1 MSPDEITWNDEAR
14 AKILDDADRVLRE
27 AVLAVA
33 GSGTQLTSDEAY
45 EQLNSRLKTQFI
57 DYQPGPDV
65 RRFADAIAAGEV
77 DSGASDASTP
87 QAGTEP
93 DADAQP
99 QSDAELADAE
109 LADVKRSIVGVGE

>member
-1 MSPDEITWNDEAR
+1 MTPDEITWNDEAR
-14 AKILDDADRVLRE
+14 AKILDDADRVLRD

-33 GSGTQLTSDEAY
+33 GSGTQLSSDDAY

-77 DSGASDASTP
+77 GAADSQPAQDAAPQSDFA
-87 QAGTEP
+87 
-93 DADAQP
+93 P

-109 LADVKRSIVGVGE
+109 LADVKRSIVGLGE